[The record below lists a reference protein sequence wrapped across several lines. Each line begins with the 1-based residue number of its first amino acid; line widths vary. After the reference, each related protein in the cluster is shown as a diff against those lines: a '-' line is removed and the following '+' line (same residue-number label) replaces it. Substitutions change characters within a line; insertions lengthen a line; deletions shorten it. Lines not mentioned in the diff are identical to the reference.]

1 MNLSRKIKR
10 NKMKNQ
16 MKCFKKAMKGISKRM
31 DSLGDRCQ
39 GCDLAF
45 DNTDADALSTW
56 VVYVVDGTP
65 NVICPDCKK
74 EIFYQWFTYIL
85 FNRR

>member
-1 MNLSRKIKR
+1 
-10 NKMKNQ
+10 MKNQ

-56 VVYVVDGTP
+56 VVYVVDGMP

-74 EIFYQWFTYIL
+74 EIDETKQQYVEEEKT
-85 FNRR
+85 NAGTNE